1 MRLWSDGA
9 FILLYYFVVVYA
21 GTSTPFAFHQLTS
34 VCITLYPQ
42 YFPLLRIAKRCP
54 PTPHDE
60 LHQRLFFKCR
70 LADAGARRRW
80 LPGPFD
86 GHSLR
91 ASVCLWL

>member
-9 FILLYYFVVVYA
+9 FILLYYFIVVYSRA
-21 GTSTPFAFHQLTS
+21 PQHPLLSINSHL
-34 VCITLYPQ
+34 CITLYPQ